1 MKKIMPCLLV
11 GLLAA
16 CSNQNT
22 QDVKTQIIDDGQKHP
37 LVILLGGS
45 DGGNALAKPQ
55 WQPIFDRLNEAGMS
69 VASLGYFGTDSTSS
83 SAAELSLEEIEKR
96 ISSLAKSDKI
106 NNKCVAVFG
115 FSKGAELALLL
126 GSHFDAINHVVAV
139 MPSHVSWNAVKTVS
153 AKSSW
158 SLNNK
163 PLNFINAPLLSW
175 QMQKGNVTGEFT
187 PAFKEALASATE
199 LEIDQA
205 RIPVDKNSGPILL
218 VSAKQDEIWPSYE
231 MANEVMKY
239 LEKQEYNYTYEHIA
253 IDGSHYGFDK
263 KTLEQIKQFLSKHL
277 VAQCQA

>member
-11 GLLAA
+11 GLVAA
-16 CSNQNT
+16 CSNPNT
-22 QDVKTQIIDDGQKHP
+22 QDVKTQFIDDGQKHP

-45 DGGNALAKPQ
+45 DGGNTLAKPH

-69 VASLGYFGTDSTSS
+69 VASLGYFGTERTPS

-96 ISSLAKSDKI
+96 ISLLAKSDKI
-106 NNKCVAVFG
+106 NNNCVAVFG

-158 SLNNK
+158 TLNNQ
-163 PLNFINAPLLSW
+163 PLNFINAPLFSW

-187 PAFKEALASATE
+187 AAFEQALKNATE
-199 LEIDQA
+199 LEIEQA
-205 RIPVDKNSGPILL
+205 RIPIDKNKGPVLL
-218 VSAKQDEIWPSYE
+218 VSAKQDEIWPSYD

-253 IDGSHYGFDK
+253 IEGSHYGFDK
-263 KTLEQIKQFLSKHL
+263 KTLEQVKQFLNKHL
-277 VAQCQA
+277 VEPCHS